1 MNKENEGFK
10 IYSFQNNNILE
21 FYLSSI
27 NNKIFKL
34 ELYEYLGVKKL
45 IFDKINLKKLFI
57 HFLKNEFNNTAYN
70 LNDFFKIIT
79 KFNI

>member
-1 MNKENEGFK
+1 MNKENDGFK
-10 IYSFQNNNILE
+10 IVSFQNYILE

-34 ELYEYLGVKKL
+34 ELNGFLAVEKL

-57 HFLKNEFNNTAYN
+57 YSLKNEFNNSSYN
-70 LNDFFKIIT
+70 LKDFFKIIT

>member
-1 MNKENEGFK
+1 MYKENDGFK
-10 IYSFQNNNILE
+10 IYSSRKNNILE
-21 FYLSSI
+21 FHLSSI

-57 HFLKNEFNNTAYN
+57 HSLKNEFNNTAYN